1 MSKHIFCIFLFILG
15 MHLMY
20 KFVILDIQTNKIIF
34 MVFLKWRS
42 SSRRFHKVVSKSKN
56 TCEDINKTIFLE
68 FLYLNMLNFC
78 IIIYTN
84 MIFYYFFERLGH
96 MHMNK
101 KYIFC
106 ILFQNRN
113 LLFFVFF
120 LRFKKKTS
128 IFNIRSVLQNKFT
141 ILIEKNLKNK

>member
-1 MSKHIFCIFLFILG
+1 
-15 MHLMY
+15 MY

-101 KYIFC
+101 KIFFLYFISKQEPFIFC
-106 ILFQNRN
+106 IFSEI
-113 LLFFVFF
+113 
-120 LRFKKKTS
+120 KKK
-128 IFNIRSVLQNKFT
+128 NKY
-141 ILIEKNLKNK
+141 I